1 MPKVLIHNGR
11 FRKQDVQNIICD
23 LVFPMKTSQQG
34 TYITVDGKSAG
45 LYEGRA
51 RIFVAND
58 KCFEIIGQPNH
69 SVNEHDGSLQVEEIM
84 QFVQPEETDD
94 EVIER
99 IRKRFKILEDMTNA
113 AVDGIVRGLIVTGP
127 PGVGKSFGIEKI
139 ISDAETAAIIVGSN
153 AKYGIEKGTASP
165 IGLYKLLYEYHNQ
178 GSVLVL
184 DDSDTIL
191 YDEDSLNLLKAV
203 LDSGKKRRV
212 SWRKESRVLENESIP
227 NTFEFQGS
235 VIFITNLRLE
245 NTRGKTGDH
254 MAALISRCH
263 YLDLTINT
271 VRDKFLRC
279 KQIINDGML
288 SGYGFTKDDQ
298 DELVEFLDDNKNK
311 FRELSL
317 RMVSKIADLKRMDK
331 KRWKEYAKNTCMHH

>member
-1 MPKVLIHNGR
+1 MTRIHIHNGR
-11 FRKQDVQNIICD
+11 FRKETVTDLYCD
-23 LVFPMKTSQQG
+23 LVFPMKTTQQG
-34 TYITVDGKSAG
+34 TFVTVDAKSAG
-45 LYEGRA
+45 LGDTGRA
-51 RIFVAND
+51 RIFVESEKSFTVIGGNPSGSTINVMGYND
-58 KCFEIIGQPNH
+58 DSFEP
-69 SVNEHDGSLQVEEIM
+69 E
-84 QFVQPEETDD
+84 PEETDD
-94 EVIER
+94 EVMER
-99 IRKRFKILEDMTNA
+99 IRNRFKILDEMTGA
-113 AVDGIVRGLIVTGP
+113 AVDGIVRGLIVAGP

-139 ISDAETAAIIVGSN
+139 IEEAESINVLVDGK

-165 IGLYKLLYEYHNQ
+165 IGLYKLLYEYRET

-212 SWRKESRVLENESIP
+212 SWRKESRTLENENIP

-235 VIFITNLRLE
+235 VIFITNLKLE

-263 YLDLTINT
+263 YLDLTIDT
-271 VRDKFLRC
+271 IRDKFLRC
-279 KQIINDGML
+279 KQIIDDGML
-288 SGYGFTKDDQ
+288 VRYGFT
-298 DELVEFLDDNKNK
+298 DEDKKEVIEFIDENKNR

-317 RMVSKIADLKRMDK
+317 RMVSKLADLKKMDK
-331 KRWKEYAKNTCMHH
+331 KRWKEYATNTCMKR

>member
-1 MPKVLIHNGR
+1 MTKVRIHNGR
-11 FRKQDVQNIICD
+11 FRKQEVRDVICD
-23 LVFPMKTSQQG
+23 LVFPMKTSSQG

-58 KCFEIIGQPNH
+58 KCFEIIGEPN
-69 SVNEHDGSLQVEEIM
+69 SAAMEYAADPVIED
-84 QFVQPEETDD
+84 PEETDE

-99 IRKRFKILEDMTNA
+99 IRKRFKILDDMTNA
-113 AVDGIVRGLIVTGP
+113 AVDGIVRGLIITGP

-139 ISDAETAAIIVGSN
+139 MENAEVSAKLTGST

-165 IGLYKLLYEYHNQ
+165 IGLYKLLYEYHEA

-203 LDSGKKRRV
+203 LDSGKKRKV
-212 SWRKESRVLENESIP
+212 SWRKESRVLENEAIP

-235 VIFITNLRLE
+235 VIFITNLKLE

-254 MAALISRCH
+254 MSALISRCH
-263 YLDLTINT
+263 YLDLTIDT

-288 SGYGFTKDDQ
+288 KGYKFTDDDQ
-298 DELVEFLDDNKNK
+298 EELVEFIDENKNK

-317 RMVSKIADLKRMDK
+317 RMVSKLADLKRMDK
-331 KRWKEYAKNTCMHH
+331 NRWKEYAKNTCMYR

>member
-1 MPKVLIHNGR
+1 MTKVRIHNGR
-11 FRKQDVQNIICD
+11 FRKQEIRDVICD
-23 LVFPMKTSQQG
+23 LVFPMKTSAQG
-34 TYITVDGKSAG
+34 TYITVDGNSAG

-51 RIFVAND
+51 RIFVANE
-58 KCFEIIGQPNH
+58 KSFEIIGQPN
-69 SVNEHDGSLQVEEIM
+69 SAAMEHAAEPIIED
-84 QFVQPEETDD
+84 PEETDD

-99 IRKRFKILEDMTNA
+99 IRKRFKILDDMTNA
-113 AVDGIVRGLIVTGP
+113 AVDGIVRGLIITGP

-139 ISDAETAAIIVGSN
+139 MENAEVSAKLTGSN
-153 AKYGIEKGTASP
+153 ARYGIEKGTASP
-165 IGLYKLLYEYHNQ
+165 IGLYKLLYEYHEA

-203 LDSGKKRRV
+203 LDSGKKRKV
-212 SWRKESRVLENESIP
+212 SWRKESRTLENESIP

-235 VIFITNLRLE
+235 VIFITNLKLE

-254 MAALISRCH
+254 MSALISRCH
-263 YLDLTINT
+263 YLDLTIDT

-279 KQIINDGML
+279 KQIIDDGML
-288 SGYGFTKDDQ
+288 KGYQFTKEDQ
-298 DELVEFLDDNKNK
+298 EDLVEFIDDNKFK

-317 RMVSKIADLKRMDK
+317 RMVSKLADLKRMDK
-331 KRWKEYAKNTCMHH
+331 GRWKEYARNTCMHR

>member
-23 LVFPMKTSQQG
+23 LVFPMKTSAQG

-51 RIFVAND
+51 RIFVANE
-58 KCFEIIGQPNH
+58 KSFEIIGQPNG
-69 SVNEHDGSLQVEEIM
+69 SVVADSGETFEPEISEPTETDEEI
-84 QFVQPEETDD
+84 
-94 EVIER
+94 IER

-127 PGVGKSFGIEKI
+127 PGVGKSFGIEKV
-139 ISDAETAAIIVGSN
+139 ISDAEASAIITNSK

-165 IGLYKLLYEYHNQ
+165 IGLYKLLYEYHTQ

-227 NTFEFQGS
+227 NSFEFEGS
-235 VIFITNLRLE
+235 VIFITNLKLE

-254 MAALISRCH
+254 MSALISRCH

-279 KQIINDGML
+279 KQIIKDGML
-288 SGYGFTKDDQ
+288 TGYGFSHDEQ
-298 DELVEFLDDNKNK
+298 DELVEFIDENKTK

-331 KRWKEYAKNTCMHH
+331 KRWKEYVKNTCMHH